1 MARKIR
7 IPLNMPNGS
16 KARTIEELREN
27 FDLNTVLGYYAD
39 GTLTEWLEMRYYD
52 VEVSKIKELNS
63 KNAGFPFELCNVLG
77 VELAVSD
84 ENAEFDEEYL
94 NRRSKKLSMIKQI
107 TDDADMINNVD
118 SVAFNQEDLLD
129 ALDLG
134 KKSIYLVQGD
144 FTVPLSVADI
154 TYIGIDNPSVVI
166 RAVDNVNFKE
176 KNIEFRNCYYGWDV
190 SGVTPKDKL
199 YYAEMLIKNVEKEE
213 PKKPK
218 SVSFMDRVRSFF
230 GNKAAREKVNT
241 YNSDLAKYKA
251 DKALWDSSLK
261 NCKTPE
267 DVTKQINANRLAKNK
282 QLKKDTHVVCDT
294 YRRIE
299 QDINGYVPEPEEE
312 VNPLETTLS
321 QIHAKYK
328 DFDVN
333 NVKDI
338 KQLKDIYKDTLT
350 LTNTIMDS
358 SVRNTNLGKMYKEE
372 GAKLFSIIGDNRDT
386 FKGIENANK
395 SSVELRDIQNY
406 KVEIGKN
413 VKYIEQSSTVKNKVK
428 DNVVTNDVV
437 KKADEIPNLGD
448 DNKAPQMGGMGGF

>member
-1 MARKIR
+1 MSGQ
-7 IPLNMPNGS
+7 GS
-16 KARTIEELREN
+16 QGGYEDRPGDMNKSEFLEKLQREREYAQRQADEAAYESSEEGQAKAWW
-27 FDLNTVLGYYAD
+27 D
-39 GTLTEWLEMRYYD
+39 
-52 VEVSKIKELNS
+52 
-63 KNAGFPFELCNVLG
+63 
-77 VELAVSD
+77 
-84 ENAEFDEEYL
+84 
-94 NRRSKKLSMIKQI
+94 
-107 TDDADMINNVD
+107 
-118 SVAFNQEDLLD
+118 
-129 ALDLG
+129 
-134 KKSIYLVQGD
+134 
-144 FTVPLSVADI
+144 
-154 TYIGIDNPSVVI
+154 
-166 RAVDNVNFKE
+166 NFKE
-176 KNIEFRNCYYGWDV
+176 RLEAGGVTLLSNLGRSRIGYYEFNSQTKTMDRKLLSGWDAPNPDAHDYEDSDV
-190 SGVTPKDKL
+190 LDGSYEPSAAQMIKLKKAMDEGRLFVFSPSKMIGDKAYRMGQETNGDL
-199 YYAEMLIKNVEKEE
+199 KWEDFDSIKTNRDVPAEE

-241 YNSDLAKYKA
+241 YNNDLARYKA

-294 YRRIE
+294 YRRNE

-372 GAKLFSIIGDNRDT
+372 GAKLFGIIGENHDA
-386 FKGIENANK
+386 FKAIENENQK
-395 SSVELRDIQNY
+395 SVEFRDIQNY
-406 KVEIGKN
+406 KFEIGKN
-413 VKYIEQSSTVKNKVK
+413 VKYIEQSSPVKNDKVK
-428 DNVVTNDVV
+428 DNVKDNIVENDVI
-437 KKADEIPNLGD
+437 KKEDEVPKLGD